1 MDNDQEGG
9 TRVKTPSWVGRG
21 AGDRK
26 LTVPWQGQRRAPL
39 LIDDEDS
46 GMDEHPSGG
55 LSRPGVIEVRRPA
68 DGSLIGEVLL
78 STPVDVLQAI
88 ERARSVQR
96 HWIALNAEERFGKLA
111 HLPEIVG
118 DHAEEIAESIQA
130 ETGKP
135 RVEALTE
142 VLVVMDLLR
151 YYDEVA
157 PRILRRQWV
166 KTGWM
171 IGKSAYLYREP
182 YGVVGVISPWN
193 YPFMVPMDV
202 VASALY
208 GGNAVVLKP
217 SEFTPFTALKIIDL
231 CRKADLP
238 EGLVQVVPGDWK
250 TGDALAGGGTDKVVF
265 VGSSQIGRK
274 VMTRAAETLTPVA
287 LELGGKDAAVVLEDA
302 DLDRAANGV
311 VFGGFFNAG
320 QTCLSIERVYVME
333 GIHDEFVAK
342 VVALTQKLRVG
353 TEGEFDIGP
362 ITTAAQLRVVED
374 HLEDALLR
382 GARVVAGGGRLED
395 GSNLFLPTVL
405 VDVDASMKV
414 MWEETFGP
422 ILPIVKVR
430 DEEEALRLVNV
441 NPFGLFA
448 SVWTDDRERGERF
461 GEKLRV
467 GGVSVNDVL
476 SHYAIPGIPMGGV
489 GESGFGRRRG
499 VGGLEEMTRSRS
511 VMIHRTGLSRE
522 LWWFPYDK
530 KGEKLLKV
538 LLETRQEKGVR
549 RFWAAFRS
557 FFRRRSR

>member
-1 MDNDQEGG
+1 MDNDREGG
-9 TRVKTPSWVGRG
+9 AGVRTPVRKRG
-21 AGDRK
+21 GMAIPWRGPGHPPRPVAEEAGVTD
-26 LTVPWQGQRRAPL
+26 GY
-39 LIDDEDS
+39 
-46 GMDEHPSGG
+46 PSGEI
-55 LSRPGVIEVRRPA
+55 SRPGIIEVRRPS
-68 DGSLIGEVLL
+68 DGSLLGEVPLC
-78 STPVDVLQAI
+78 SPFDVLQAI

-96 HWIALNAEERFGKLA
+96 QWIALTAEERFGKLA
-111 HLPEIVG
+111 RIAEIVG

-182 YGVVGVISPWN
+182 YGVVGVICPWN
-193 YPFMVPMDV
+193 YPFILPMDV
-202 VASALY
+202 VAAALY
-208 GGNAVVLKP
+208 GGNAAVVKP
-217 SEFTPFTALKIIDL
+217 SEYTPFTALKMIHL
-231 CRKADLP
+231 CRKAELP
-238 EGLVQVVPGDWK
+238 DGLVQVVPGAWK
-250 TGDALAGGGTDKVVF
+250 AGDALAGGGTDKVVF
-265 VGSSQIGRK
+265 IGSSQTGRK
-274 VMTRAAETLTPVA
+274 VMARAAESLTPVA
-287 LELGGKDAAVVLEDA
+287 LELGGKDAAVVFDDA

-311 VFGGFFNAG
+311 VFGAFFNAG
-320 QTCLSIERVYVME
+320 QTCLSIERVFVME
-333 GIHDEFVAK
+333 SVHDEFVAK
-342 VVALTQKLRVG
+342 VVALTEKLRVG

-362 ITTAAQLRVVED
+362 ISTVAQLRVVED
-374 HLEDALLR
+374 QLEDALLR
-382 GARVVAGGGRLED
+382 GGRVLTGSGRLED

-422 ILPIVKVR
+422 ILPIVRVK
-430 DEEEALRLVNV
+430 DEEEALRMVNV

-448 SVWTDDRERGERF
+448 SPWTDDRERGERF

-467 GGVSVNDVL
+467 GGVSINDVL

-499 VGGLEEMTRSRS
+499 LGGLEELTRSRS
-511 VMIHRTGLSRE
+511 VVIHRTGLSRE
-522 LWWFPYDK
+522 LWWFPYNK
-530 KGEKLLKV
+530 KGEKLVKV
-538 LLETRQEKGVR
+538 LLETRQETGIR
-549 RFWAAFRS
+549 RVWAAFRS